1 MRATSIIFRRE
12 LGSYLRSPIGWV
24 IIAVL
29 LLVDG
34 ILFQALRACAASSS
48 RPIVLETL
56 LLLLDRCSRRRAG
69 VLLSFRLLAE
79 ERQNHSMV
87 LLTTS
92 PVRDTEIVLGKFL
105 AALTFLALFL
115 AAVALHAA
123 PHQGE
128 RQDHAARRSSS
139 ATSAC
144 SCSAPTGL
152 AIGIFASALTRVPA
166 RSPLLVAAALMVIL
180 GNVYQLATRLD
191 PPVRDVLEQVD
202 LWWVHFQNGFMRGIL
217 NLKDV
222 VFYLAITYF
231 FLLLA
236 VKTLEAKRWQ

>member
-24 IIAVL
+24 IVSVL

-34 ILFQALRACAASSS
+34 IMFQIFAMRGEMLSAD
-48 RPIVLETL
+48 VLE
-56 LLLLDRCSRRRAG
+56 RYFNFSSYFAG
-69 VLLSFRLLAE
+69 AAGLLLSFRLLAE

-92 PVRDTEIVLGKFL
+92 PVRDTQIVLGKFF
-105 AALTFLALFL
+105 AALTFFALFL
-115 AAVALHAA
+115 VLSLYMPLLIKVNGKITGAQIFVGYL
-123 PHQGE
+123 GLFLFG
-128 RQDHAARRSSS
+128 
-139 ATSAC
+139 ATA
-144 SCSAPTGL
+144 L
-152 AIGIFASALTRVPA
+152 AIGLFASALTRSQLIA
-166 RSPLLVAAALMVIL
+166 LLVGASLLVVL

-191 PPVRDVLEQVD
+191 PPVRDVMEQLD
-202 LWWVHFQNGFMRGIL
+202 LWWVRFQSSFQRGIL

-222 VFYLAITYF
+222 VFYLASIYF

-236 VKTLEAKRWQ
+236 VKTLESKRWQ